1 MGSLHRSPGESG
13 EGDAVTTLDV
23 AELLSEVRALRHEI
37 AEIKLGLAEERGR
50 DLGRQVADLAKRV
63 NALELWRAALVGL
76 TTAAGI
82 SSVGALFKLFG
93 G

>member
-1 MGSLHRSPGESG
+1 
-13 EGDAVTTLDV
+13 VTTLDV

>member
-1 MGSLHRSPGESG
+1 M
-13 EGDAVTTLDV
+13 TTLDV
-23 AELLSEVRALRHEI
+23 AELLAEVRALRQEI

-63 NALELWRAALVGL
+63 NALELWRAALVGIS
-76 TTAAGI
+76 TAAGI
-82 SSVGALFKLFG
+82 SSAGALLKLFG